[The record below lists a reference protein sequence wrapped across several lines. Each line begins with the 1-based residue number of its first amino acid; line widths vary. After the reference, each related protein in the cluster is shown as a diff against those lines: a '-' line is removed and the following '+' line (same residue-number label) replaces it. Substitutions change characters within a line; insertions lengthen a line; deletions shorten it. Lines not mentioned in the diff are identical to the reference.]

1 MISICDIYYICN
13 QQYNHNKLIT
23 MAKKAI
29 HLKQNPEQITSG
41 NSLPTESLENKIM
54 TIRKVQVILDEDI
67 AQEYGVL
74 TKRLNEQVRR
84 NLERFPQ
91 DFMFQLTQEEFENLR
106 SQNATSRWSK
116 RRSNPYAF
124 TELGVSMLSSVLS
137 SKHAIEA
144 NIRIMRAFVAMRR
157 FLVANAQVFQ
167 RLDRI
172 EYKLLESDHKIEDLY
187 SKLEE
192 KSLEPQQ
199 GVFFDGQIYDAY
211 EFICNLLK
219 KACTRIVLIDNYV
232 DDTVLTMLD
241 KRQNGVKAM
250 IYTQQVSN
258 QFKLDLEKHNQQ
270 YPTIDVTLFKK
281 AHDRFLIIDDEV
293 YLVGASLKDVGKKWF
308 AVALLSAVNP
318 NEMLSR
324 LA

>member
-1 MISICDIYYICN
+1 ME
-13 QQYNHNKLIT
+13 
-23 MAKKAI
+23 KKVTHAN
-29 HLKQNPEQITSG
+29 QNPDSVTVSDNIPHDSI
-41 NSLPTESLENKIM
+41 ENTIL

-67 AQEYGVL
+67 AHEYGVL

-84 NLERFPQ
+84 NIERFPQ
-91 DFMFQLTQEEFENLR
+91 DFMFQLTRKEFDYLR

-124 TELGVSMLSSVLS
+124 TELGVSMLSSVLT
-137 SKHAIEA
+137 SKRAIEA

-172 EYKLLESDHKIEDLY
+172 EYKLLESDHKIEDIY

-192 KSLEPQQ
+192 KKLDPQQ
-199 GVFFDGQIYDAY
+199 GIFYDGQIYDAY
-211 EFICNLLK
+211 EFICNMLT
-219 KACTRIVLIDNYV
+219 KANKRIILIDNYI
-232 DDTVLTMLD
+232 DDSVLTMLD
-241 KRQNGVKAM
+241 KRTKGVNAT
-250 IYTQQVSN
+250 IFTQQISN

-270 YPTIDVTLFKK
+270 YLPIDVMLFKK
-281 AHDRFLIIDDEV
+281 THDRFLIIDDAV
-293 YLVGASLKDVGKKWF
+293 YLVGASLKDLGKKWF
-308 AVALLSAVNP
+308 AVALLSTVNP

-324 LA
+324 LVTEAVNI

>member
-1 MISICDIYYICN
+1 
-13 QQYNHNKLIT
+13 
-23 MAKKAI
+23 MAKKVI
-29 HLKQNPEQITSG
+29 HVNQNFEPTAVSG
-41 NSLPTESLENKIM
+41 LLPQDSIENKIM

-67 AQEYGVL
+67 AHEYGVL

-84 NLERFPQ
+84 NMERFPQ
-91 DFMFQLTQEEFENLR
+91 DFMFQLTQEEFNDLR

-137 SKHAIEA
+137 SKHAIDA

-211 EFICNLLK
+211 EFICSLLK
-219 KACTRIVLIDNYV
+219 KADTRIVLIDNYV
-232 DDTVLTMLD
+232 DDSVLTMLD
-241 KRQNGVKAM
+241 KRPNEVKAEVF
-250 IYTQQVSN
+250 TQQVSN

-270 YPTIDVTLFKK
+270 YPAIDVMLFKK
-281 AHDRFLIIDDEV
+281 AHDRFLIIDDRV
-293 YLVGASLKDVGKKWF
+293 YLVGASLKDLGKKWF

-318 NEMLSR
+318 NEMLFR
-324 LA
+324 LHTEAVRI